1 MRQLKRWIQK
11 VGNIYVRQLC
21 RREYECQAFQGLNER
36 PVELRFVF
44 DHLAKLCP
52 TKILDVGTGVTAL
65 PSLLKTCGCVVTAID
80 NIHDYWPD
88 GMVNRHFHVIHDD
101 ITQTRLTE
109 NQFDFVTCISVLE
122 HIPNH
127 DAAVRSMFSLLKP
140 GGHLVLTFPYNETT
154 FVENVYKL
162 PGSVGEYAYPF
173 VTQVYSRQ
181 QIRHWL
187 AENRAR
193 IVEQEYWQYFSGEF
207 WTLGEQVNPPI
218 QVTVADK
225 HHITCLL
232 IQKTVAL

>member
-1 MRQLKRWIQK
+1 MHQLKRWIQK
-11 VGNIYVRQLC
+11 VGNIYVWQLC
-21 RREYECQAFQGLNER
+21 RREYECQAFQGFNER

-44 DHLAKLCP
+44 DQLAKLCP
-52 TKILDVGTGVTAL
+52 AKVLDVGTGLTAL
-65 PSLLKTCGCVVTAID
+65 PSLLRTCGCIVTAID

-140 GGHLVLTFPYNETT
+140 GGHLVLTFPYNECKY
-154 FVENVYKL
+154 VDNVYKL
-162 PGSVGEYAYPF
+162 PGSVGEGKFPF

-181 QIRHWL
+181 QIDKWL
-187 AENRAR
+187 TENSAKL
-193 IVEQEYWQYFSGEF
+193 VAQEYWRFFTGEF
-207 WTLGEQVNPPI
+207 WTLGQPLCPPVE
-218 QVTVADK
+218 VTSTDG

-232 IQKTVAL
+232 FRKITA